1 MLNDFRGKSDR
12 EKLVVD
18 LYKNQNKSIRDIA
31 KELRVSFRD
40 IDLILKRN
48 GLSRGIVT
56 IDNKKSYNNEKTTQA
71 YKLFSEA

>member
-1 MLNDFRGKSDR
+1 MIFAAKAR